1 MNIRYYTLQTA
12 VCIAVAAIFIFSSC
26 DKEAGYESANEEIPG
41 ITFSLSIEQDEVTSG
56 QMTRA
61 TGTAEMPIKQMKYII
76 KEKAGPRLSTH
87 PKHPSLLT
95 SVN

>member
-41 ITFSLSIEQDEVTSG
+41 ITFSLSIEQDEV
-56 QMTRA
+56 
-61 TGTAEMPIKQMKYII
+61 
-76 KEKAGPRLSTH
+76 
-87 PKHPSLLT
+87 
-95 SVN
+95 